1 MLSAWVKAP
10 FEVDLRDLPVP
21 EVGPDQVLVRVEA
34 CGVCGTD
41 LHYART
47 FAKEWMPLGHEAV
60 GVVEKVGPGVSE
72 DWLGKKVL
80 ALNYTACGQCEAC
93 LNGHWEHCLNMP
105 TYMEEE
111 RGWQA
116 GMSEYLLL
124 RADMVYE
131 YEGLSPVHAAFVE
144 PLSVAL
150 DLVTVA
156 DIPLRGDVAVFG
168 PGPIGLAAVR
178 LCKLKGARRVF
189 LTVPSRKT
197 ARHRKRAE
205 VGEKMGADEI
215 IFADEEDP
223 AEKVLSICPKG
234 LDRILVTAP
243 PKTIPQAIKM
253 CRFGGNVS
261 YIGIEFGPGAVVP
274 IDLNELHFRKAQLRA
289 SHAIPDVR
297 FPLCFDL
304 MRSKAVDP
312 ELLVTHVFPLRDAA
326 KALEVAN
333 SQDEP
338 VIKVVVDCS

>member
-10 FEVDLRDLPVP
+10 FAVTLRHLPVP
-21 EVGPDQVLVRVEA
+21 EAGLGQVLVRVEA
-34 CGVCGTD
+34 CGICGTD
-41 LHYART
+41 LHFART
-47 FAKEWMPLGHEAV
+47 FAQELMPLGHEAV

-72 DWLGKKVL
+72 EWLGKKVL

-93 LNGHWEHCLNMP
+93 LNGRWEHCLNMP

-111 RGWQA
+111 KGWQA

-124 RADMVYE
+124 PADMVWA
-131 YEGLSPVHAAFVE
+131 YEGLSPFQAAFVE

-150 DLVTVA
+150 DLVSVA
-156 DIPLRGDVAVFG
+156 DIPLGGNVAVFG

-178 LCKLKGARRVF
+178 LCKLKGARHVF
-189 LTVPSRKT
+189 LTIPSRQM

-205 VGEKMGADEI
+205 VGEKMGADVL
-215 IFADEEDP
+215 IFVDEED
-223 AEKVLSICPKG
+223 AVEKVLALCPDG

-253 CRFGGNVS
+253 CKFGGNVS
-261 YIGIEFGPGAVVP
+261 YIGIEFGEGAVVP
-274 IDLNELHFRKAQLRA
+274 IDINDLHFRKAQLRA

-297 FPLCFDL
+297 FPLCVEL
-304 MRSKAVDP
+304 LRSKAVDP
-312 ELLVTHVFPLRDAA
+312 ELLVTHVFPLQEVA
-326 KALEVAN
+326 KALAVAN

-338 VIKVVVDCS
+338 VVKVVVDCS